1 MHGVSFHCQ
10 SSSDEYL
17 GIIKR
22 SHSPQEDG
30 CRMQPS
36 PEYWSQGSV
45 SGKGPSSLSQRFFSL
60 AVSSNLVEYRQ
71 HAVVSCPFKHCH
83 TVVTGTYMYVN
94 YLIYLIRVSKRLYII
109 LSFVKSICLAVFHE
123 NFF

>member
-45 SGKGPSSLSQRFFSL
+45 SGKGPSPLSQRFFSL

-71 HAVVSCPFKHCH
+71 HAVVSCPFKHFH
-83 TVVTGTYMYVN
+83 TVATGTYVN
-94 YLIYLIRVSKRLYII
+94 YLINSIRVSKCLYII
-109 LSFVKSICLAVFHE
+109 LSFVKSICLAVCHE
-123 NFF
+123 DIV